1 MAENT
6 RLRIS
11 PYARKTA
18 RELGVD
24 PANLTGTG
32 PGGRII
38 RRDVDSA
45 AAKAKATGHP
55 PVQSGYET
63 TANIEELLAALDS
76 LNGALD
82 FQGFAQ
88 MAAGRLNTPLR
99 CAGPSIRRMIPALK
113 PGEDAV
119 LAAGAPADGKV
130 RLYLAYNAG
139 ALGDGAAAD
148 RLRAMRAALE
158 NPLSMLL

>member
-1 MAENT
+1 MAENA

-11 PYARKTA
+11 PYARKAA

-38 RRDVDSA
+38 RRDVDA
-45 AAKAKATGHP
+45 AAKAKAAGHP

-63 TANIEELLAALDS
+63 TANVEELLAALDS

-99 CAGPSIRRMIPALK
+99 CAGAGIQRMIPALK

-139 ALGDGAAAD
+139 ALDDDAAAD